1 MASNCAGGS
10 AAGGGGAAL
19 GSALSASKT
28 KTKKK
33 HFVCQKVKLFRASEP
48 LLSVLMWGANHTVS
62 SARTPPPPPLSR
74 RGRTAFIPAPCLPW
88 GLGGESSSR
97 SPSSRASSAP
107 SPAAPFLLPPSHRS
121 LSPGRCPPASLS
133 SVSPMPF
140 GITALP
146 VGCCGPGVLS

>member
-10 AAGGGGAAL
+10 AAGSGGAAL

-62 SARTPPPPPLSR
+62 SGRNPHLTPPFPPVGAELSPQRPACR
-74 RGRTAFIPAPCLPW
+74 RGSEVNPPRPRC
-88 GLGGESSSR
+88 
-97 SPSSRASSAP
+97 
-107 SPAAPFLLPPSHRS
+107 PFLPPSHCS
-121 LSPGRCPPASLS
+121 LSPGRCPPALLS
-133 SVSPMPF
+133 PVSPMPF

-146 VGCCGPGVLS
+146 VGCCLWSRRA